1 MSAGDGACVRLLC
14 FRDPPCRVGQIT
26 IVGLRKTDRQR
37 SEAIRDWSRFT
48 GDYFLIPKIRI
59 SHILSAQGTGP
70 QDAPIGRL
78 RTESAAPKYR
88 KGRMNVRLDFRRRM
102 PGSPSQLVTVLVCTA
117 CDTPGGVEA
126 PGWSLPVLIAHLG
139 SVFCHTLLKRPPLP
153 QNGTKKDS
161 RFRPAQ
167 TKRSPEIPAGQMRSA
182 PVHAKNGGNVNGSY
196 CRC

>member
-70 QDAPIGRL
+70 QDAPYRVSSDGKRG
-78 RTESAAPKYR
+78 TEVS
-88 KGRMNVRLDFRRRM
+88 
-102 PGSPSQLVTVLVCTA
+102 
-117 CDTPGGVEA
+117 E
-126 PGWSLPVLIAHLG
+126 
-139 SVFCHTLLKRPPLP
+139 RP
-153 QNGTKKDS
+153 D
-161 RFRPAQ
+161 
-167 TKRSPEIPAGQMRSA
+167 ECPAGLSQADAGKSQSISNCFGMHS
-182 PVHAKNGGNVNGSY
+182 V
-196 CRC
+196 